1 METESFPLANTF
13 SLGEYFSVLRRR
25 KWLILALT
33 LLGTVGALDYARIQ
47 TPMFQSSV
55 SLIAAPSSSS
65 SSSQSGIGS
74 DAILVT
80 SQDVTRC
87 VSLLLHDPTFT
98 ADPTSTAVNT

>member
-47 TPMFQSSV
+47 TPMYQSSV
-55 SLIAAPSSSS
+55 SLIAAASTSPGGGG
-65 SSSQSGIGS
+65 SSQSGIGA
-74 DAILVT
+74 DAPPVPSPDAT
-80 SQDVTRC
+80 QC
-87 VSLLLHDPTFT
+87 VYLLLHDPTLT
-98 ADPTSTAVNT
+98 RDPHSTP